1 MINTVK
7 SQAIRSN
14 PFLGAKDNP
23 NTLGTPQTGTF
34 FKPPWFEAVQEEFK
48 ATREGVSVCD
58 FSSFAKFDIFSSGSE
73 AVSFLQHLCSND
85 IDIPIGT
92 IVNTGM
98 HNVDGGYENDCSV
111 VRLALNRYMLMSPS
125 IQQMRS
131 KAWIIHHLPKDGSVY
146 LQDVT
151 SLYTTLCVM
160 GPKSPQLMANL
171 TDLDLTGFPHFTCRH
186 LEIGCAPDILTLN
199 MTHTGEMGYVM
210 YIPSEFALHVLDSIM
225 EAGAPLNVRHCGYYA
240 MQAVRMEKFYAIWGS
255 DLDSQCTPYE
265 CGRAFRVKLEQSK
278 SSNKHEVD
286 FIGRDAFV
294 QQKKDGIKKILVMLL
309 LDGADHDTDTDPWP
323 WVMMN
328 FGHSKAGVGEPK
340 YIFYI
345 IEK

>member
-1 MINTVK
+1 M
-7 SQAIRSN
+7 
-14 PFLGAKDNP
+14 L
-23 NTLGTPQTGTF
+23 
-34 FKPPWFEAVQEEFK
+34 W
-48 ATREGVSVCD
+48 
-58 FSSFAKFDIFSSGSE
+58 SSLSSGSE

-225 EAGAPLNVRHCGYYA
+225 EAGAPFNVRHCGY
-240 MQAVRMEKFYAIWGS
+240 
-255 DLDSQCTPYE
+255 
-265 CGRAFRVKLEQSK
+265 
-278 SSNKHEVD
+278 
-286 FIGRDAFV
+286 
-294 QQKKDGIKKILVMLL
+294 
-309 LDGADHDTDTDPWP
+309 
-323 WVMMN
+323 
-328 FGHSKAGVGEPK
+328 
-340 YIFYI
+340 
-345 IEK
+345 